1 MSFWRGVVLSLMLLM
16 TACQRDTGHVDA
28 SDYDSF
34 WLWAGVKPQPVLAR
48 ARTIY
53 ILQGEIRAERRPHI
67 SSLRGGTPKVRHATL
82 WLVYRVETLD
92 WGQGIVPQIRADI
105 ARWQAA
111 GNTVAGI
118 QIDFDAATRGLGGY
132 AVFLKTL
139 RSELP
144 GDCRLS
150 ITGLLDWSSQGDAAG
165 LNRLAGVVDEVV
177 LQTYQGRGTIPGYGA
192 YMDGLSRVR
201 VPFRI
206 GLVQNGEWQ
215 APRSLDRNPYFWGY
229 VVFLIN
235 PGK

>member
-1 MSFWRGVVLSLMLLM
+1 MALLLMLLS
-16 TACQRDTGHVDA
+16 ACQRDGRRVDA
-28 SDYDSF
+28 RDYDAF
-34 WLWAGVKPQPVLAR
+34 WLWAGVKPQPVLGSAK
-48 ARTIY
+48 TIY
-53 ILQGEIRAERRPHI
+53 ILQGEIRDEAKPRITTLRP
-67 SSLRGGTPKVRHATL
+67 GTPRVGHATL

-92 WGQGIVPQIRADI
+92 WGQGIASQIRADI
-105 ARWQAA
+105 TRWQAA

-165 LNRLAGVVDEVV
+165 LNRLASVVDEVV
-177 LQTYQGRGTIPGYGA
+177 LQTYQGRHTIPGYNA
-192 YMDGLSRVR
+192 YMDGLRRVR

-206 GLVQNGEWQ
+206 GLIQNGEWQ
-215 APRSLDRNPYFWGY
+215 APRSLGSNPYFRGY
-229 VVFLIN
+229 VVFLLN
-235 PGK
+235 PDT